1 MKIAAD
7 SPGLPIPRHDAH
19 GREASADAPVA
30 DIAREFE
37 ALFIKTLLDEAL
49 PKDFAGMGGS
59 GQAEQ
64 VRSLWV
70 RELADSLAA
79 GRGLGVAQ
87 MLQPS
92 LATASGTPTASSQP
106 HALNPDIARQTPSML
121 APSRLSTTVA
131 APKALA
137 EYTQASNSAIQSPQ
151 DFVDQLSPIMESA
164 AKALGVSPRILIAQ
178 AALETGWGQ
187 HMPQRG
193 PGQSSHNLFG
203 VKTHGRW
210 SGAAVEAAT
219 QEHREGKMV
228 GEQAEFRGYR
238 SFAEAVADYVHFVRT
253 QPRYAA
259 ALDHGGSDQHYI
271 EGLAQA
277 GYATDPDYA
286 ARVLQVADSPW
297 LADMSRKESADDAT
311 L

>member
-7 SPGLPIPRHDAH
+7 SAGLALNVAAAPGA
-19 GREASADAPVA
+19 AKTAAPVA

-70 RELADSLAA
+70 RELADSLAD

-87 MLQPS
+87 MLQQSLTQATGVQGTQTQVGDLKQNLVRQAPS
-92 LATASGTPTASSQP
+92 LQ
-106 HALNPDIARQTPSML
+106 
-121 APSRLSTTVA
+121 APSRHQTMPA
-131 APKALA
+131 AKLALA
-137 EYTQASNSAIQSPQ
+137 QYAQAGNGSMPFPQ
-151 DFVDQLSPIMESA
+151 AFVDQLYPIIEPA
-164 AKALGVSPRILIAQ
+164 AKALGVSPRILLAQ

-187 HMPQRG
+187 HMPELK

-203 VKTHGRW
+203 IKTHGSW
-210 SGAAVEAAT
+210 SGPAAEAST
-219 QEHREGKMV
+219 QEYRQGQMRR
-228 GEQAEFRGYR
+228 EQAEFRGYQG
-238 SFAEAVADYVHFVRT
+238 FADAVTDYVHFVRN
-253 QPRYAA
+253 QPRYAD
-259 ALDHGGSDQHYI
+259 ALNHGGSDQHYI
-271 EGLAQA
+271 EGLAKA

-297 LADMSRKESADDAT
+297 LAEMSRKESADDST

>member
-1 MKIAAD
+1 MK
-7 SPGLPIPRHDAH
+7 L
-19 GREASADAPVA
+19 EASHAGLALKSASNPTALAKPTEPVA

-49 PKDFAGMGGS
+49 PEDFAGMGGS

-64 VRSLWV
+64 VRGLWV

-87 MLQPS
+87 MLQPALS
-92 LATASGTPTASSQP
+92 QATGASSFKAESGLNQDLRREQVSLQP
-106 HALNPDIARQTPSML
+106 PMRAALNV
-121 APSRLSTTVA
+121 TTTT
-131 APKALA
+131 ALA
-137 EYTQASNSAIQSPQ
+137 EYTQQSDAVIGSPQ
-151 DFVDQLSPIMESA
+151 DFVQKLHPIIAPA
-164 AKALGVSPRILIAQ
+164 AHALGVSPRILLAQ

-187 HMPQRG
+187 HMPTQQ

-203 VKTHGRW
+203 VKSHDRW
-210 SGAAVEAAT
+210 AGASVQATT
-219 QEHREGKMV
+219 QEYQNGQMRS
-228 GEQAEFRGYR
+228 EQAEFRGYQ
-238 SFAEAVADYVHFVRT
+238 SFAEAVADYVHFVRA
-253 QPRYAA
+253 QPRYAQ
-259 ALDHGGSDQHYI
+259 ALEHGGSDRAYI
-271 EGLAQA
+271 EGLAKA

-297 LADMSRKESADDAT
+297 LADLSRKESADDAT